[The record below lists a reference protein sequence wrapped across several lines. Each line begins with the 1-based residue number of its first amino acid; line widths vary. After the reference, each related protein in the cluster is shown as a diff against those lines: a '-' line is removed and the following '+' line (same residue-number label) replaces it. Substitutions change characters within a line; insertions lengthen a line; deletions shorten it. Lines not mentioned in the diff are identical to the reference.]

1 MKISVMLFPYH
12 GAMDQDLYTPEDLVK
27 TFHDAGAVAIELM
40 KGWNEKSPEKWQ
52 RLLNAMKDND
62 MACSC
67 FDIGLNLVQPDSA
80 ERAKVLDDCRRQI
93 EYAHTVLNA
102 ANVLIY
108 SSKVADGLS
117 NEHCKKLYGEAL
129 GEMAEFASQ
138 FGINAT
144 IEDFDPQP
152 NFVCS
157 AKSCLEVLEIA
168 GPKAKLCFDTGNF
181 LDAGDN
187 PADIYP
193 HVKDRIAHVHVKEK
207 GRNVAEHKLKIVRA
221 GEGIAQINVIE
232 ANLKRDG
239 YEGYLSVEAGSNK
252 LDEAVHDI
260 HYLTSRLAL

>member
-1 MKISVMLFPYH
+1 
-12 GAMDQDLYTPEDLVK
+12 
-27 TFHDAGAVAIELM
+27 M

-157 AKSCLEVLEIA
+157 AKSCLEVLNIA
-168 GPKAKLCFDTGNF
+168 GPKAKLCFDTGSGVLLLHPDCVIIKNTAETAAII
-181 LDAGDN
+181 L
-187 PADIYP
+187 
-193 HVKDRIAHVHVKEK
+193 IAFFS
-207 GRNVAEHKLKIVRA
+207 AA
-221 GEGIAQINVIE
+221 FSA
-232 ANLKRDG
+232 A
-239 YEGYLSVEAGSNK
+239 
-252 LDEAVHDI
+252 I
-260 HYLTSRLAL
+260 HL